1 MSVAEIQ
8 KRQLI
13 INAAQEIMSENG
25 LRDSKISDIAKKA
38 GVVDSIIYYY
48 FKNKE
53 DMLFWCLDELMK
65 KAIDELAFQLQGII
79 GSISKIGKMVW
90 YHLYMNDFSRGDAR
104 IRKNLLLQCRS
115 NKDFYKHQAYQSLKE
130 YTGVL
135 MSILKEG
142 VQDGAFRNDLNLT
155 IVRDM
160 IFGLLDE
167 ESLNCLAYQEV
178 KETTP
183 DFESI
188 MALITAMIV
197 ASPPLPESPDE
208 KNHKA
213 QRVLFAAT
221 SVFSEKGYNKATM
234 VEVANAAGVAEGT
247 IYEYFK
253 NKEDLLFSIPQ
264 ERFIKYRERLQST
277 FHSDNPVIK
286 LRRMIWYHFGF
297 FLSDRKLLE
306 IFLYDIKLNKEF
318 YQSNAYTAY
327 LQYIDLLH
335 DILNEGKEKG
345 IFRTDVDNR
354 VYRNLFL
361 GTFTHLTM
369 RWVAIEHSRF
379 IDIMDEFNQTITL
392 LCRAI
397 AKPDIDIAF

>member
-1 MSVAEIQ
+1 LAEIQ

-13 INAAQEIMSENG
+13 INAAQEIISENG
-25 LRDSKISDIAKKA
+25 LKESKISDIAKKA

-65 KAIDELAFQLQGII
+65 KAIDDLAFELQGII
-79 GSISKIGKMVW
+79 GPVSKIGKMVW
-90 YHLYMNDFSRGDAR
+90 HHLYLNDFSRGDAR
-104 IRKNLLLQCRS
+104 IRKNLLLQCRA
-115 NKDFYKHQAYQSLKE
+115 NKDFYKHDAYRSLKE
-130 YTGVL
+130 YTGIL
-135 MSILKEG
+135 LSILKEG
-142 VQDGAFRNDLNLT
+142 VRDGFFRSDLNLT

-167 ESLNCLAYQEV
+167 ESLSCLAYQEV
-178 KETTP
+178 RETTP

-188 MALITAMIV
+188 MSLITAMIV
-197 ASPPLPESPDE
+197 ATPQTPDPEE
-208 KNHKA
+208 KKHKA
-213 QRVLFAAT
+213 QRILFAAKT
-221 SVFSEKGYNKATM
+221 VFAEKGYNKATM

-264 ERFIKYRERLQST
+264 ERFTQYREWLQTT
-277 FHSDNPVIK
+277 FHSDSPVIG

-318 YQSNAYTAY
+318 YQSNAYSAY
-327 LQYIDLLH
+327 LQYIDLLN

-345 IFRTDVDNR
+345 VFRADVDNR

-361 GTFTHLTM
+361 GTFAHLTM
-369 RWVAIEHSRF
+369 RWVGIEHSSF
-379 IDIMDEFNQTITL
+379 IDIMDEFNQTNKL

-397 AKPDIDIAF
+397 TTQETDLPF